1 MPRTFPIG
9 AMILMFLFSSCGGGG
24 GGGGDTS
31 PGNGGPP
38 IATISAAAA
47 ITQDG
52 ATLNGSVTPNGLA
65 TQAWFEYG
73 TDASLSTFTATA
85 MQPIGDA
92 LRPAP
97 VVQLV
102 RGCTGGTIYYVRV
115 CGTNA
120 KGTTKSTVASFTT
133 SSPGAAPTVDTLATS
148 SVAATSAALN
158 GNVTPNGLPTT
169 AWFEWGTSPTLASYA
184 STPAQSLG
192 SGTTSQHFIAPLS
205 GLSTG
210 ATYYCR
216 VAASNSS
223 GTSKG
228 TIVSF
233 TPGGPPA
240 VSTLAASSVAAT
252 SATLNGNVT
261 PNGLATTAWFEWGA
275 DAALATYSTT
285 LPQSVGSGTTSVP
298 VNAALPGLSTGTTYY
313 YRVAAN
319 NATDTS
325 RGTVVSFTVSPSQPD
340 PGVADI
346 RDEFLAAVNQ
356 ARSVSQVCGSTPYG
370 PAPPVSWSDNLAM
383 AAYLHS
389 EDMALNNFFS
399 HTGSDGSSAGQR
411 ISRQGYP
418 WRTYGENIAV
428 GYPTVSSVIQ
438 GWLGSEGHCVNLMD
452 PDFTEIGA
460 GYAIGPYGGNPAAR
474 YWTFDLADR

>member
-1 MPRTFPIG
+1 MPRALAIG

-31 PGNGGPP
+31 QGNGGPP

-47 ITQDG
+47 IAQDG

-92 LRPAP
+92 FSAVP
-97 VVQLV
+97 VVQSV

-120 KGTTKSTVASFTT
+120 KGTTKSTIASFTT
-133 SSPGAAPTVDTLATS
+133 SSPGAAPTVDTLAAT
-148 SVAATSAALN
+148 SVAAT
-158 GNVTPNGLPTT
+158 G
-169 AWFEWGTSPTLASYA
+169 
-184 STPAQSLG
+184 
-192 SGTTSQHFIAPLS
+192 
-205 GLSTG
+205 
-210 ATYYCR
+210 
-216 VAASNSS
+216 
-223 GTSKG
+223 
-228 TIVSF
+228 
-233 TPGGPPA
+233 
-240 VSTLAASSVAAT
+240 
-252 SATLNGNVT
+252 ATLNGNVT
-261 PNGLATTAWFEWGA
+261 PNGLATTAWFEWGT
-275 DAALATYSTT
+275 DPTLASYGST
-285 LPQSVGSGTTSVP
+285 PAQSPGSGTTSQLVIAP
-298 VNAALPGLSTGTTYY
+298 LSGLSTGTTYY
-313 YRVAAN
+313 YRIAAN
-319 NATDTS
+319 NSSGTS
-325 RGTVVSFTVSPSQPD
+325 KGTIVTFTAIASQPD

-346 RDEFLAAVNQ
+346 RDEFLATVNQ
-356 ARSVSQVCGSTPYG
+356 ARSVSRVCGSTSYG
-370 PAPPVSWSDNLAM
+370 PAPPVSWSENLAM

-418 WRTYGENIAV
+418 WRAYGENIAV

-460 GYAIGPYGGNPAAR
+460 GYAIGPYGGNPSAR
-474 YWTFDLADR
+474 YWTLDLADR